1 MDPSRPPP
9 PHHSLSLSLYL
20 SISLSLSR
28 SLALLSELS
37 ELFTWYARMTIRTW
51 RSCRTYLEEET

>member
-9 PHHSLSLSLYL
+9 PITLSLSLSLYL
-20 SISLSLSR
+20 SLSLSR